1 MRLIGRRPLK
11 RGRGGGRRNLTCS
24 GERGVK
30 GLVDVDE
37 FEYKMVIVVRTDLE
51 LGKGKMAAQV
61 AHAAV
66 TASYT
71 AWRRKRDLFKRWYE
85 EGQRKVVLKVRSLQ
99 ELMEIKE
106 TAESLGLITALIK
119 DAGLTQIPPGTVTAL
134 GIGPEKEEVLD
145 RITGHL
151 KLL

>member
-1 MRLIGRRPLK
+1 
-11 RGRGGGRRNLTCS
+11 
-24 GERGVK
+24 
-30 GLVDVDE
+30 
-37 FEYKMVIVVRTDLE
+37 MVIVVRTDLD

-71 AWRRKRDLFKRWYE
+71 AWRRKRDLFKRWYD